1 MEVFLSYPSERLK
14 IAREVYDFLKS
25 VDVDAWFDKTSLVA
39 GQDWDRERTEAQRRA
54 DLTVL
59 ICSRETVERAGVIQR
74 EVQDILDLLK
84 AKPIG
89 QIYLV
94 SVRTDDIRL
103 PPELAKYH
111 YVNHFEQDWK
121 LQLGRSIELKFKQAE
136 ADIPDKLVKFF
147 QGNQFPEIY
156 TVKSFRESTNLLEA
170 ETEFFTYNLEGDYWI
185 YVNSTIISII
195 FGGLYRAKF
204 DFCET
209 VEWSSQKNSW
219 QIRAEEFFRSGE
231 VLSIRLITYWFASG
245 AAHPN
250 YRFSSFNIAGPDVG
264 KFDLRE
270 LFSYDLET
278 LKYLR
283 KYCELDIRRQ
293 LLVVEEEVE
302 FFFPNTDDATWQT
315 LSQFNFDKSGLV
327 INF

>member
-156 TVKSFRESTNLLEA
+156 TVKSSA
-170 ETEFFTYNLEGDYWI
+170 
-185 YVNSTIISII
+185 V
-195 FGGLYRAKF
+195 
-204 DFCET
+204 
-209 VEWSSQKNSW
+209 KN
-219 QIRAEEFFRSGE
+219 G
-231 VLSIRLITYWFASG
+231 
-245 AAHPN
+245 
-250 YRFSSFNIAGPDVG
+250 
-264 KFDLRE
+264 
-270 LFSYDLET
+270 
-278 LKYLR
+278 
-283 KYCELDIRRQ
+283 
-293 LLVVEEEVE
+293 
-302 FFFPNTDDATWQT
+302 
-315 LSQFNFDKSGLV
+315 
-327 INF
+327 